1 MFNKLNALIL
11 TIVDFVLS
19 EAIDTKRGPRVFI
32 FFSVILPRAKRKRF
46 IQFVSWISIIH
57 FPPSFFRNVNS
68 PFRAN
73 LQIWWHALEEKME
86 IDWWAT
92 FSRKISRKH

>member
-32 FFSVILPRAKRKRF
+32 FFRSSCLEHGNVTVSKRF
-46 IQFVSWISIIH
+46 IQFVSWIST
-57 FPPSFFRNVNS
+57 NN
-68 PFRAN
+68 FRALYFFLVTESVVFFLDN
-73 LQIWWHALEEKME
+73 
-86 IDWWAT
+86 
-92 FSRKISRKH
+92 FNF